1 MNRASEIEASMA
13 NLQYE
18 LENDIYNPPVLKD
31 NKPFNMSDY
40 IKPVRV
46 TDTEEDDYTE
56 KVANEVGEDIDED
69 VSELTNEILD
79 TCFANIENN
88 EFEMEQLASHKEKTR
103 ADYKNQKMYTDKIVD
118 KNLNNL
124 KKNIWESDDKIKG
137 VKKATQKFKDDNIEV
152 LDNVPEISKDV
163 ATKAIAHVAPF
174 SNADKKIVNL
184 RRLVEYEIRRRQSE
198 KKMKKQAT
206 LLGEYFL
213 K

>member
-46 TDTEEDDYTE
+46 TDTESDYTE
-56 KVANEVGEDIDED
+56 KVANEVDEDI
-69 VSELTNEILD
+69 SELTDEILD
-79 TCFANIENN
+79 TCFANIEDN
-88 EFEMEQLASHKEKTR
+88 ELEMEQLASHKEESK
-103 ADYKNQKMYTDKIVD
+103 ADYKNSKMYTDKIVD

-137 VKKATQKFKDDNIEV
+137 IKKASQRFKDDNVEV

-174 SNADKKIVNL
+174 SNADKKIINL
-184 RRLVEYEIRRRQSE
+184 RRLVEYEIKRRQSE
-198 KKMKKQAT
+198 NKMKKQAT
-206 LLGEYFL
+206 LLGEYFF

>member
-46 TDTEEDDYTE
+46 TDTE
-56 KVANEVGEDIDED
+56 KVANEVDEDI
-69 VSELTNEILD
+69 SELTDEILD

-88 EFEMEQLASHKEKTR
+88 ELEMEQLASHKEEPKT
-103 ADYKNQKMYTDKIVD
+103 DYKNSKMYTDKIVD

-124 KKNIWESDDKIKG
+124 KENIWESNDKIEG
-137 VKKATQKFKDDNIEV
+137 VKKATQRFKDDNAEV

-174 SNADKKIVNL
+174 SNANKKIMSL
-184 RRLVEYEIRRRQSE
+184 RRLVEYEIKRRQME
-198 KKMKKQAT
+198 NKMENKMKKQAT
-206 LLGEYFL
+206 LLGEYFF

>member
-46 TDTEEDDYTE
+46 TDTESDYTE
-56 KVANEVGEDIDED
+56 KVANEVDEDI
-69 VSELTNEILD
+69 SELTDEILD
-79 TCFANIENN
+79 TCFANIEDN
-88 EFEMEQLASHKEKTR
+88 ELEMEQLASHKEKTKT
-103 ADYKNQKMYTDKIVD
+103 DYKNQKMYTDKIVD

>member
-46 TDTEEDDYTE
+46 TDTESDYTE
-56 KVANEVGEDIDED
+56 KVANEVDEDI
-69 VSELTNEILD
+69 SELTDEILD
-79 TCFANIENN
+79 TCFANIEDN
-88 EFEMEQLASHKEKTR
+88 ELEMEQLASHKEKSKT
-103 ADYKNQKMYTDKIVD
+103 DYKNSKMYTDKIVD

-124 KKNIWESDDKIKG
+124 KENIWESSDKIKG
-137 VKKATQKFKDDNIEV
+137 VKKATQKFKDDNAEV

-174 SNADKKIVNL
+174 SNADKKIINL
-184 RRLVEYEIRRRQSE
+184 RRLVEYEIKRRQSE
-198 KKMKKQAT
+198 NKMKKQAT

>member
-46 TDTEEDDYTE
+46 TDTESDYTE
-56 KVANEVGEDIDED
+56 KVANEVDEDI
-69 VSELTNEILD
+69 SELTDEILD
-79 TCFANIENN
+79 TCFANIEDN
-88 EFEMEQLASHKEKTR
+88 ELEMEQLASHKEKSKT
-103 ADYKNQKMYTDKIVD
+103 DYKNSKMYTDKIVD

-124 KKNIWESDDKIKG
+124 KENIWESDNKIKG
-137 VKKATQKFKDDNIEV
+137 IKKATQKFKDDNAEV

-174 SNADKKIVNL
+174 SNADKKIINL
-184 RRLVEYEIRRRQSE
+184 RRLVEYEIKRRQSE
-198 KKMKKQAT
+198 NKMKKQAT

>member
-46 TDTEEDDYTE
+46 TDTESDYTE
-56 KVANEVGEDIDED
+56 KVANEVDEDI
-69 VSELTNEILD
+69 SELTDEILD
-79 TCFANIENN
+79 TCFANIEDN
-88 EFEMEQLASHKEKTR
+88 ELEMEQLASHKEKSKT
-103 ADYKNQKMYTDKIVD
+103 DYKNSKMYTDKIVD

-124 KKNIWESDDKIKG
+124 KENVWESDNKIKG
-137 VKKATQKFKDDNIEV
+137 IKKATQRFKDDNVEV

-174 SNADKKIVNL
+174 SNADKKIINL
-184 RRLVEYEIRRRQSE
+184 RRLVEYEIKRRQSE
-198 KKMKKQAT
+198 NKMKKQAT

>member
-46 TDTEEDDYTE
+46 TDTE
-56 KVANEVGEDIDED
+56 KVANEVDEDI
-69 VSELTNEILD
+69 SELTDEILD

-88 EFEMEQLASHKEKTR
+88 ELEMEQLASHEEKPKT
-103 ADYKNQKMYTDKIVD
+103 DYKNSKMYTDKIVD
-118 KNLNNL
+118 KNLDNL
-124 KKNIWESDDKIKG
+124 KENIWESNDKIEG
-137 VKKATQKFKDDNIEV
+137 VKKATQRFKDDNAEV

-174 SNADKKIVNL
+174 SNANKKIMSL
-184 RRLVEYEIRRRQSE
+184 RRLVEYEIKRRQME
-198 KKMKKQAT
+198 DKMENKMKKQAT